1 MAVVLLAKRRKA
13 LLPSVTL
20 QRDKFRKSGASE
32 TSKGSFLGS
41 SQTRGTL
48 CSQNIAQGMKKD
60 FFFARD
66 LSNPAIATQPNK
78 TGDNY
83 RPKLF
88 LDNLAGPAP
97 THAWTLRQSGSP
109 STAVTAAQIIHLSS
123 FCQAPAVL
131 RNESRKTLE
140 RSGENPP
147 GGYVRTVKVTS
158 LYSMLTAPWRQTREK
173 GQRCSS

>member
-1 MAVVLLAKRRKA
+1 M
-13 LLPSVTL
+13 TL
-20 QRDKFRKSGASE
+20 QRAKFRKSGASE

-41 SQTRGTL
+41 SQTRGTS
-48 CSQNIAQGMKKD
+48 CSEKHCLRDEKGLF
-60 FFFARD
+60 FFFACD

-78 TGDNY
+78 TADNC

-97 THAWTLRQSGSP
+97 THAWTLRRSGSP
-109 STAVTAAQIIHLSS
+109 STAVTAAQIIHLSG

-147 GGYVRTVKVTS
+147 
-158 LYSMLTAPWRQTREK
+158 
-173 GQRCSS
+173 RCLCKDSKSHFALQHVDSSVEANT